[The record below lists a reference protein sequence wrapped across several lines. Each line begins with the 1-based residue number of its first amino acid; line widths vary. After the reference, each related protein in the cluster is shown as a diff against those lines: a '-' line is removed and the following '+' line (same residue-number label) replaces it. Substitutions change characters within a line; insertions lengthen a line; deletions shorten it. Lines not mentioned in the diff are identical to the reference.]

1 MEFRYKGCCHDVGK
15 LHAYCV
21 HTKHKPQ
28 GQLLNGASS
37 AMMAIRFSYN
47 SANVAT
53 TLTTLPDIKALVI
66 NTAPLSIITKDAN
79 RLMLAS

>member
-1 MEFRYKGCCHDVGK
+1 
-15 LHAYCV
+15 
-21 HTKHKPQ
+21 
-28 GQLLNGASS
+28 
-37 AMMAIRFSYN
+37 MMAIRFSYN

-66 NTAPLSIITKDAN
+66 NKAPLSIITKDAN